1 MKKKAEIIRLTLGVI
16 TGLLGGVMLM
26 YGVITI
32 MGRSGMFGGEVLIL
46 PALILCFV
54 LGYEYGKT
62 ARKDKLWESYRN
74 GYYWGIKHAEA
85 TTVHIDTFSD

>member
-32 MGRSGMFGGEVLIL
+32 MGRRGMFGGEVLIL
-46 PALILCFV
+46 PTLILCFI
-54 LGYEYGKT
+54 LGREFGRIT
-62 ARKDKLWESYRN
+62 RKEDLWKSYKN
-74 GYYWGIKHAEA
+74 GYYWGVKHAQA
-85 TTVHIDTFSD
+85 TEVHIDELED